1 MKIETVGLDLA
12 KTLFQV
18 HGVDSQ
24 GHIVVRKQLCRAD
37 VLAFFAKLEP
47 CVVGMEV
54 CGSSHYWGRELTKL
68 GHTVR
73 LIAPQFVRPYVK
85 SNKTDA
91 ADAEAICEAVR
102 RPHMRFVPIKTQAQR
117 AMLSLH
123 RARAGL
129 VKSRT
134 ALANQIRGLLS
145 EFGHDERSS
154 AVEVTTSPLWH
165 MPTPKRGSRPSHQSQ
180 LVDAVGTKPL
190 RRAS

>member
-24 GHIVVRKQLCRAD
+24 GYIVVSKQLRRPD
-37 VLAFFAKLEP
+37 VLPFFAKLDP
-47 CVVGMEV
+47 CVVGMEA
-54 CGSSHYWGRELTKL
+54 CASSHYWGRELTKL

-91 ADAEAICEAVR
+91 ADAEAICEAIR
-102 RPHMRFVPIKTQAQR
+102 RPHMRFVPIKTQAQQ
-117 AMLSLH
+117 ATLSLH

-145 EFGHDERSS
+145 
-154 AVEVTTSPLWH
+154 
-165 MPTPKRGSRPSHQSQ
+165 
-180 LVDAVGTKPL
+180 
-190 RRAS
+190 